1 VSPKPEITV
10 VIPTYRST
18 QHITETLAQVARECA
33 GFGLTE
39 IVVVDD
45 GSNDGTFKTALETLR
60 SLDGVSH
67 VVVELAKNVGQTPT
81 TAVGLCHA
89 SGDMV
94 ITMDDDLS
102 YPPKG
107 IEALLQGM
115 NEDVDFVVGAP
126 AQYANSRL
134 RGIASKL
141 ARWMAVRSFGTPK
154 DFIFSSFVLYRRDF
168 LDRVDIQSCN
178 VSEIGWMFRFTKRY
192 TNAFVPTQRGLR
204 TRSHYN
210 FKTLFRTARPF
221 LQFLSYLT
229 IRSVRW
235 ASSLLVVVSL
245 LMAAGVTIRAFSGF
259 EFLPGFP
266 SIVIAIMFN
275 ISISSLMLA
284 STTSMLSELRE
295 RRRSSV
301 FQLQRRILRG

>member
-1 VSPKPEITV
+1 VSLKPEITV

-18 QHITETLAQVARECA
+18 QHITETLKQVARECV
-33 GFGLTE
+33 GFGSTE

-45 GSNDGTFKTALETLR
+45 GSNDGSFEAALKTLR
-60 SLDGVSH
+60 SLHGVSH
-67 VVVELAKNVGQTPT
+67 VAVELAKNVGQTPT

-94 ITMDDDLS
+94 ITMDDDLT

-107 IEALLQGM
+107 IESLLRELSEQ
-115 NEDVDFVVGAP
+115 VDFVVGAP

-141 ARWMAVRSFGTPK
+141 ARRMAVRSLGTPT
-154 DFIFSSFVLYRRDF
+154 DFIFSSFVLYRREF

-178 VSEIGWMFRFTKRY
+178 VNEIGWMFRFTKRY
-192 TNAFVPTQRGLR
+192 TNAFVPTQRSLR
-204 TRSHYN
+204 AKSNYN
-210 FKTLFRTARPF
+210 LKTLFRTARPF
-221 LQFLSYLT
+221 VQFLSYLT
-229 IRSVRW
+229 IRGVRW

-245 LMAAGVTIRAFSGF
+245 LMAAGVSIRALSGF

-266 SIVIAIMFN
+266 SIAVAIMFN
-275 ISISSLMLA
+275 IAISSLMLA
-284 STTSMLSELRE
+284 SSISLLSELRE